1 MKLDT
6 PKLVPHRIMSNVTA
20 IMTSSTLP
28 VLSILKGSQVEA
40 LINPAI
46 AFVDNALVAQ
56 STVSI
61 EATNLGRN
69 PRLFGNILELTKY
82 SLFSQAFNE
91 GTVSLRNHDG
101 SVIRGSLNPLAT
113 LLIKAVKDRK
123 LTEGLSICR
132 FAADKSLW
140 MVLNLFLI

>member
-1 MKLDT
+1 
-6 PKLVPHRIMSNVTA
+6 MSNVTA

-40 LINPAI
+40 LVNPAI

-56 STVSI
+56 STVAI

-69 PRLFGNILELTKY
+69 PRLFGKARSYAISSNLT
-82 SLFSQAFNE
+82 LAFNE

-123 LTEGLSICR
+123 FTEGLSICR
-132 FAADKSLW
+132 FAADNALW
-140 MVLNLFLI
+140 MVIYHIF